1 MKKNLNTAKKAFTL
15 AEVLITMAILGVVM
29 AMTIP
34 TVIKN
39 IKKQQYYAQ
48 FSKAY
53 NTINRVIVK
62 SMAITCT
69 LDSWNWDGGDTN
81 VFNDYFKPYFKMVHE
96 CVTENDHGCFSSAD
110 SYMFLNKT
118 KTENFDLR
126 PHRYILADGLAIQFK
141 VNDPECYKN
150 KTACAVIVADTTG
163 PSGPNTLGR
172 DVFTFYIYPHTTN
185 VMPEGLFTGWDDE
198 SGKWMRNSRESIYAN
213 CDVQCTV
220 EECGKYC
227 GARLMLDGAI
237 NY

>member
-1 MKKNLNTAKKAFTL
+1 
-15 AEVLITMAILGVVM
+15 
-29 AMTIP
+29 MTIP

-62 SMAITCT
+62 SMANTGT